1 MDFDIKK
8 IRNDFQILSQQVYGK
23 PLVYFDN
30 AATTQKPQCVIDK
43 ITEFYQKYNA
53 NVHRGVHFMSA
64 KCTEANENARNI
76 VKNFI
81 NANHSHEIIF
91 THGTTESINLVA
103 SSFGDRFITKDD
115 EIIISEL
122 EHHSNIVPWQLLCER
137 KQAKIK
143 VLPFNDKGELI
154 IENLETLISKKT
166 KLITLNHVSNSLGTI
181 NPIKKII
188 ELAHSHN
195 IPVFIDGAQGVQHQ
209 EVDVKELDCDFY
221 AFSGH
226 KIFAPT
232 GTGVLYGK
240 EKWLEQMPPYQ
251 GGGDMIDIVTFENTT
266 YNELPFKF
274 EAGTPNYVGNIAFGK
289 ALEYVNSIG
298 IENIAKHEK
307 ELLDYG
313 TKKIS
318 QIENLTIYGNAKN
331 KTSVISFLINGIH
344 PYDAGMILDKLG
356 IAVRTGHH
364 CTQPVMDHFNI
375 PGTVRASFAFY
386 NTTEEIDIL
395 YEGLLKVVKMF
406 NS

>member
-8 IRNDFQILSQQVYGK
+8 IRNDFPILNQKVYGK
-23 PLVYFDN
+23 SLVYFDN
-30 AATTQKPQCVIDK
+30 AATTQKPQCVID
-43 ITEFYQKYNA
+43 IISEFYKKYNA
-53 NVHRGVHFMSA
+53 NIHRGVHFLSA

-103 SSFGDRFITKDD
+103 SSFGERFINKDD

-154 IENLETLISKKT
+154 VEELENLISKKT
-166 KLITLNHVSNSLGTI
+166 KLITLNHVSNSLGTV
-181 NPIKKII
+181 NPVKEII
-188 ELAHSHN
+188 DIAHSHN
-195 IPVFIDGAQGVQHQ
+195 IPVMVDGAQGIQHQ
-209 EVDVKELDCDFY
+209 KVDVKELDCDFY
-221 AFSGH
+221 VFSGH
-226 KIFAPT
+226 KIFGPT

-251 GGGDMIDIVTFENTT
+251 GGGDMIDVVTFEKTT

-274 EAGTPNYVGNIAFGK
+274 EAGTPNYIGNIALGK
-289 ALEYVNSIG
+289 ALEYVNSVG
-298 IENIAKHEK
+298 INNIAKHEK
-307 ELLDYG
+307 ELLEYG
-313 TKKIS
+313 TNKLS
-318 QIENLTIYGNAKN
+318 QIEDLTIYGNAKN
-331 KTSVISFLINGIH
+331 KTSVISFLINGVH
-344 PYDAGMILDKLG
+344 PYDTGMVIDKLG

-364 CTQPVMDHFNI
+364 CTQPIMDHLNI

>member
-209 EVDVKELDCDFY
+209 KVDVKELDCDFY
-221 AFSGH
+221 VFSGH
-226 KIFAPT
+226 KIYAPT

-251 GGGDMIDIVTFENTT
+251 GGGDMIDVVTFNKTT

-274 EAGTPNYVGNIAFGK
+274 EAGTPNYIGNIALGK
-289 ALEYVNSIG
+289 ALEYVSSVG
-298 IENIAKHEK
+298 INNIATHEK
-307 ELLDYG
+307 ELLKYG
-313 TKKIS
+313 TKKLT

-344 PYDAGMILDKLG
+344 PYDTGMILDKLG

-364 CTQPVMDHFNI
+364 CTQPVMDHFDI

-406 NS
+406 N